1 MDALQLRDAL
11 AARFDQVITPEVAS
25 EILCAAI
32 ATPDRSHDVAQFG
45 QQEYRGVTFQAERL
59 ADVLDELKPLHQA
72 HFEET
77 EAHHH
82 HLGLDPN
89 YDDMLERERDGRL
102 IQFTARKDRELVGHI
117 RMNVLESLHTP
128 SLFATE
134 EVLYLKPEARS
145 GFTAVRFIQFVER
158 ALESIGVAEVRTDSK
173 GGSMRLMQYLGYQ
186 PISTKFYKALGA
198 KHVQ

>member
-11 AARFDQVITPEVAS
+11 AARFDQVITPAVAA
-25 EILCAAI
+25 EIMRAAI
-32 ATPDRSHDVAQFG
+32 ASPDRSYDVAKFG
-45 QQEYRGVTFQAERL
+45 SQDYRGVTFQAERL

-77 EAHHH
+77 ETHHH
-82 HLGLDPN
+82 HLGLVPN
-89 YDDMLERERDGRL
+89 YTDMLARERDGRL
-102 IQFTARKDRELVGHI
+102 IQFTARKGRELVGHI
-117 RMNVLESLHTP
+117 RMNVLDSLHTP

-134 EVLYLKPEARS
+134 EVLYLRPEARN

-158 ALESIGVAEVRTDSK
+158 ALESIGVAEIRTDSK
-173 GGSMRLMQYLGYQ
+173 GGSTRLMTYLGYR
-186 PISTKFYKALGA
+186 PISTKFYKSLGG